1 MTHPEAQ
8 SPVTQV
14 SNNADTSLPTIHNR
28 MSTVQTSTAQ
38 SENINSSSGG
48 DSTTSSS
55 LPSNVSQHDT
65 PLVETNNPELGNKIS
80 LTLLLVSGKRH
91 TFIFDPSYTVAMVKK
106 QVFNDWPE
114 EWAEET
120 VPSVSGLKIVYLGR
134 VLDDGTT
141 LEANK
146 IQRGQSIIMHL
157 AIKNS
162 IPSDND
168 DPKSTENAPKCH
180 CTIL

>member
-14 SNNADTSLPTIHNR
+14 SNNADTSQPTVNNR
-28 MSTVQTSTAQ
+28 MSATQTTQ
-38 SENINSSSGG
+38 FENINSSSTG

-55 LPSNVSQHDT
+55 LPSNISQLDT
-65 PLVETNNPELGNKIS
+65 SLVETNNPELGNKIN
-80 LTLLLVSGKRH
+80 LTLLLVSGKRQ
-91 TFIFDPSYTVAMVKK
+91 TFFFDPSYTVSMVKK

-120 VPSVSGLKIVYLGR
+120 VPSVSCLKIVYLGR

-157 AIKNS
+157 AIKNAIS
-162 IPSDND
+162 SDND
-168 DPKSTENAPKCH
+168 VSCKKRYIIEK
-180 CTIL
+180 

>member
-168 DPKSTENAPKCH
+168 
-180 CTIL
+180 

>member
-28 MSTVQTSTAQ
+28 MSTAQTITSQ
-38 SENINSSSGG
+38 SENVTSSSGG
-48 DSTTSSS
+48 ESTTSS
-55 LPSNVSQHDT
+55 LPSNISQNDSYF
-65 PLVETNNPELGNKIS
+65 VEPSSNNNPDKIS

-91 TFIFDPSYTVAMVKK
+91 TFFFDPSYTVAMVKK
-106 QVFNDWPE
+106 QIFNEWPE
-114 EWAEET
+114 EWAEEA
-120 VPSVSGLKIVYLGR
+120 VQSVSCLKIVYLGR

-146 IQRGQSIIMHL
+146 LQRGQSIIMHL

-162 IPSDND
+162 ISSDND
-168 DPKSTENAPKCH
+168 DPKSSENAPKCH